1 MSSFEYFKVNLHLC
15 EIYIITAM
23 STTEALYAATE
34 AVKDSKM
41 IENLFQYLL
50 PEVSIPTPEL
60 FCNQAVVRIKR

>member
-1 MSSFEYFKVNLHLC
+1 
-15 EIYIITAM
+15 M

>member
-1 MSSFEYFKVNLHLC
+1 
-15 EIYIITAM
+15 M
-23 STTEALYAATE
+23 STTEAELYAATE